1 MRILVTGGS
10 GQVGFELQRS
20 LTLYGEVVAP
30 NRMELDLS
38 DEQAVIN
45 YLQQLKPDMIVNA
58 AAWTA
63 VDLAESSFD
72 DAYQLNHRLPKI
84 LAEYSARYGSWL
96 IHYSSDYVYPGD
108 GEQPWS
114 ESDTAG
120 PLSVYGASKLAG
132 DESVIESGADA
143 LIFRTSWV
151 YGARGNNFMKTML
164 RLGAERTALNVV
176 ADQWGAPTPARLIAD
191 VTALAIDR
199 IVQKRPI
206 AAGIYHLAPQ
216 GETNWCEFAKLIF
229 SESIKREQPLA
240 IQPNA
245 VHAITTADYPVP
257 AARPK
262 NSRLSLSKLEAAL
275 NVKMPAWQA
284 QLLLTLDEYLSMKG
298 TV

>member
-38 DEQAVIN
+38 DEHAVIN

-63 VDLAESSFD
+63 VDLAESSSD

-84 LAEYSARYGSWL
+84 LAEYSARHGSWL

-114 ESDTAG
+114 ESDTTG

-229 SESIKREQPLA
+229 SEAAKRAQSLT

-284 QLLLTLDEYLSMKG
+284 QLVLTLDEYLSMKG

>member
-38 DEQAVIN
+38 DEHAVIN

-63 VDLAESSFD
+63 VDLAESSSD

-84 LAEYSARYGSWL
+84 LAEYSARHGSWL

-114 ESDTAG
+114 ESDTTG

-229 SESIKREQPLA
+229 SEAAKREQPLTVLS
-240 IQPNA
+240 NA

-284 QLLLTLDEYLSMKG
+284 QLVLTLDEYLSMKG

>member
-38 DEQAVIN
+38 DELAVIN

-63 VDLAESSFD
+63 VDLAESSSD

-84 LAEYSARYGSWL
+84 LAEYSARHGSWL

-114 ESDTAG
+114 ESDTTG

-229 SESIKREQPLA
+229 SEATKREQPLTVL
-240 IQPNA
+240 PNA

-284 QLLLTLDEYLSMKG
+284 QLVLTLDEYLSMKG